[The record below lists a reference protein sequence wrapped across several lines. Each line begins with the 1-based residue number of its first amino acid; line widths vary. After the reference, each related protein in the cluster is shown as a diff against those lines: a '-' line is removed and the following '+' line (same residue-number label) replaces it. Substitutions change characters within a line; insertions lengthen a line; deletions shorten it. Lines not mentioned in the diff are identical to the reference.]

1 MFTVLHAP
9 SQVSGSGGY
18 NRAVVAP
25 KQDQSV
31 GDSKVAD
38 VRAESGRATP
48 ESVFSLRQRL
58 AIWFISHLAT
68 LAIRVIG
75 VTLRVTTEAEPGSA
89 PGGIAAPGVYSFW
102 HECIFSATY
111 IHRNRAIS
119 VMTSR
124 SFDGEYIA
132 RIIESLGFRAVRGS
146 SSRGGVGALLGMH
159 QAVEEGRIA
168 AFTIDGPRG
177 PRHVAK
183 PGPVLLAR
191 NTGVPLICFH
201 VAHASAWTLNTWD
214 SMRIPKPFSR
224 AHVIYSRIIAVPR
237 DADDSTMEQ
246 IHAEMQATLERVRE
260 AAEGKFAR

>member
-1 MFTVLHAP
+1 M
-9 SQVSGSGGY
+9 
-18 NRAVVAP
+18 VAP

-31 GDSKVAD
+31 NDSHARD
-38 VRAESGRATP
+38 IRAELKPSAP
-48 ESVFSLRQRL
+48 ESAFPLRQRL
-58 AIWFISHLAT
+58 AIWFIST
-68 LAIRVIG
+68 LSTLVIRIIG
-75 VTLRVTTEAEPGSA
+75 VTLRVTAEAEQGSA
-89 PGGIAAPGVYSFW
+89 PGGIASPGVYSFW

-159 QAVEEGRIA
+159 QAVEAGRIA

-177 PRHVAK
+177 PRHIAK

-191 NTGVPLICFH
+191 NTGAPLICFH
-201 VAHASAWTLNTWD
+201 VAHGSAWTLNTWD
-214 SMRIPKPFSR
+214 RMRIPKPFSR
-224 AHVIYSRIIAVPR
+224 VHVIYSRIIAVPR
-237 DADDSTMEQ
+237 DADDAAMDR
-246 IHAEMQATLERVRE
+246 IHGEMQATLERVRE
-260 AAEGKFAR
+260 AAEGKFTS